1 MSKPNS
7 IGFWNCTKLVET
19 TKSKKKIGER
29 KCNHIKHFFPK
40 KEPVFYNVIFNIVNL
55 FSTIKKYAQN
65 F

>member
-40 KEPVFYNVIFNIVNL
+40 KEPVFYNVI
-55 FSTIKKYAQN
+55 
-65 F
+65 